1 MARLTFQTTSEV
13 TAIYDGKF
21 SGIAAN
27 TPITTRT
34 TNRAITLTYRQKNNN
49 SQVFKRNSDS
59 LKNLSFTSL

>member
-1 MARLTFQTTSEV
+1 MARLTFQTTSEI

-34 TNRAITLTYRQKNNN
+34 TNRAITLTYRQKIII
-49 SQVFKRNSDS
+49 
-59 LKNLSFTSL
+59 LKFSSVTATP